1 MTIRFDDARL
11 CAMVARRHARTFTL
25 ASRFLPPAKRRA
37 AYAVYAFCR
46 TADDIVDLASP
57 GDDSAAA
64 LDRYRLRLDAAL
76 HGDPDDA
83 VFRELS
89 RAVDEFGI
97 PAATLQELLRGIARD
112 LQPVRYSTWHA
123 LASYCEGVAS
133 TVGEMCAHVFGVE
146 GGASGTAAAVRY
158 ARTLGVAM
166 QLTNIL
172 RDVGEDAARGRCYLP
187 DDELAAFGLTREH
200 VLSGSAALAADERW
214 RPLMAFQIGRARA
227 LYEAAVPGIALL
239 APDARRCAAAC
250 ALGYAAILDAIE
262 ARSYDT
268 ITHRARVGHAARM
281 ALLWRVWRGGTRPAQ
296 GFRGP
301 YLAPGHATAA
311 LEATTWA

>member
-37 AYAVYAFCR
+37 AFAVYAFCR
-46 TADDIVDLASP
+46 TADDIVDMASP

-64 LDRYRLRLDAAL
+64 LDRYRRRLDAAL
-76 HGDPDDA
+76 HGDADDA

-89 RAVDEFGI
+89 RAITDFDI
-97 PAATLQELLRGIARD
+97 PGATLHDLLRGIERD
-112 LQPVRYSTWHA
+112 LEPARYASWHA

-146 GGASGTAAAVRY
+146 GGSSSAPAAVRY

-187 DDELAAFGLTREH
+187 EDELAAFGLSREVVVTRT
-200 VLSGSAALAADERW
+200 AALPADERW

-227 LYEAAVPGIALL
+227 LYEAALPGIALL
-239 APDARRCAAAC
+239 ARDARRCASAC

-262 ARSYDT
+262 ARGYDT
-268 ITHRARVGHAARM
+268 ITQRARVGSTARV

-296 GFRGP
+296 GFGGP
-301 YLAPGHATAA
+301 YVAPWHGTAA
-311 LEATTWA
+311 REVTTWS

>member
-1 MTIRFDDARL
+1 
-11 CAMVARRHARTFTL
+11 MVARRHARTFTL

-37 AYAVYAFCR
+37 AHAVYAFCR
-46 TADDIVDLASP
+46 TADDIVDLAAP

-64 LDRYRLRLDAAL
+64 LARYRGRLDAAL

-83 VFRELS
+83 VFRELA
-89 RAVDEFGI
+89 RAVDDFGI
-97 PAATLQELLRGIARD
+97 PGATLHDLLRGIGRD
-112 LQPVRYSTWHA
+112 LEPESYASWHA

-146 GGASGTAAAVRY
+146 GGTSSVAAAIRY

-187 DDELAAFGLTREH
+187 DDELAAFGLTRQE
-200 VLSGSAALAADERW
+200 VLAGAVELPGDERW

-239 APDARRCAAAC
+239 AQDARRCAAAC

-262 ARSYDT
+262 TRSYDT
-268 ITHRARVGHAARM
+268 ITQRARVGTTARV

-301 YLAPGHATAA
+301 YLGPGRATAA
-311 LEATTWA
+311 LGVTTWA